1 LAPTEWGRFTIFPP
15 SDETVKQIARP
26 VARALIQTDCAIVE
40 PEMQE
45 EEKWPR
51 KAKVEYH
58 QSRTGWRWRVLSAG
72 NRKMLAVSSE
82 AYARFEDCETALEL
96 TKNALLYVV
105 PRWADQELRV
115 RGPSRQ
121 CCWGAG
127 CLGLRCAGRLA
138 L

>member
-1 LAPTEWGRFTIFPP
+1 VTAELATVGSRSPNCPVMLTRSCAALAPTEWGRFTIFPP

-51 KAKVEYH
+51 KARVEYY

-72 NRKMLAVSSE
+72 NRKD
-82 AYARFEDCETALEL
+82 AR
-96 TKNALLYVV
+96 
-105 PRWADQELRV
+105 
-115 RGPSRQ
+115 G
-121 CCWGAG
+121 
-127 CLGLRCAGRLA
+127 GRA
-138 L
+138 AA